1 MGRILSALGGLIAY
15 FCVGTILA
23 LVIIAGYAASQGYL
37 DKQKVADM
45 LAVARGAT
53 LSSAA
58 EKAADTK
65 PKPAQMMS
73 IEELDQRRTTMTR
86 HLELREQSVQ
96 NALAQIASEREKLLK
111 ERQTFDMLVAAFRKE
126 KEDTESQELA
136 KGQEDTRAILEN
148 LKPKQAKEL
157 ILRMIAADEKEE
169 VVAILSAMPISK
181 QVKIIGEFKT
191 EDEQK
196 KIDDILRLLRQGNG
210 DAPPTSSPDATPAA
224 TDLRQP

>member
-1 MGRILSALGGLIAY
+1 MFSEFAGLVAY

-23 LVIIAGYAASQGYL
+23 QLIIAGYAASQGYL
-37 DKQKVADM
+37 DKQKVSDM
-45 LAVARGAT
+45 LALARGAK
-53 LSSAA
+53 LASAA
-58 EKAADTK
+58 DKTADAKA
-65 PKPAQMMS
+65 KPAQMMS

-111 ERQTFDMLVAAFRKE
+111 ERQTFDMLVADFRKL
-126 KEDTESQELA
+126 KEATESQQLA

-148 LKPKQAKEL
+148 LKPKQAKDL

-169 VVAILSAMPISK
+169 VVAMLSAMPISK
-181 QVKIIGEFKT
+181 QVKIIGEFKL
-191 EDEQK
+191 EDEQR

-210 DAPPTSSPDATPAA
+210 DTTPAGLPDEAPAA
-224 TDLRQP
+224 TDLNQP

>member
-1 MGRILSALGGLIAY
+1 MVSILGGLIAY
-15 FCVGTILA
+15 LCVGTILA
-23 LVIIAGYAASQGYL
+23 QLIIAGYAASQGFL
-37 DKQKVADM
+37 GKQKVADM
-45 LAVARGAT
+45 LAVARGAK

-58 EKAADTK
+58 DTATETK
-65 PKPAQMMS
+65 PKAAQMMS

-96 NALAQIASEREKLLK
+96 NALAQLASEREKLLK
-111 ERQTFDMLVAAFRKE
+111 ERQAFDILVAAYRKE
-126 KEDTESQELA
+126 KEVTESQELA
-136 KGQEDTRAILEN
+136 KGQEETRAILEN

-169 VVAILSAMPISK
+169 VVAILSAMPITK
-181 QVKIIGEFKT
+181 QVKIIGEFKS

-210 DAPPTSSPDATPAA
+210 DAAPADLPDETPATP
-224 TDLRQP
+224 DLRQP

>member
-1 MGRILSALGGLIAY
+1 MLSALGGLIAY
-15 FCVGTILA
+15 LCIGTILA
-23 LVIIAGYAASQGYL
+23 QLIIAGYAASQGYL
-37 DKQKVADM
+37 DKQKLTDM
-45 LAVARGAT
+45 LAVARGAK

-58 EKAADTK
+58 DKAADAK

-73 IEELDQRRTTMTR
+73 IEEIDERRTTMTR

-126 KEDTESQELA
+126 KKDTESQELA

-157 ILRMIAADEKEE
+157 ILRMISADEKEE
-169 VVAILSAMPISK
+169 VVAILSAMPITK
-181 QVKIIGEFKT
+181 QVKILGEFKS

-196 KIDDILRLLRQGNG
+196 KVDEILRLLRQGNG
-210 DAPPTSSPDATPAA
+210 DATPAA
-224 TDLRQP
+224 VPDEPPAATQPQP

>member
-1 MGRILSALGGLIAY
+1 MGRMVSMLGGLIAY

-23 LVIIAGYAASQGYL
+23 QLIIAGYAASQGFL
-37 DKQKVADM
+37 DKQKMADM
-45 LAVARGAT
+45 LAVARGAK
-53 LSSAA
+53 LSSA
-58 EKAADTK
+58 EDKATDTK

-73 IEELDQRRTTMTR
+73 IDELDQRRTTMTR

-96 NALAQIASEREKLLK
+96 NALAQLASEREKLLK
-111 ERQTFDMLVAAFRKE
+111 ERQYFDMLVAAFRKE
-126 KEDTESQELA
+126 KEETESQELA
-136 KGQEDTRAILEN
+136 KGQDETRAILEN
-148 LKPKQAKEL
+148 LKPKQAKDL

-169 VVAILSAMPISK
+169 VVAMLSAMPITR
-181 QVKIIGEFKT
+181 QVKIIGEFKS

-210 DAPPTSSPDATPAA
+210 DAAPADLPEEPPAT

>member
-1 MGRILSALGGLIAY
+1 MGRIFSALAGLVAY

-23 LVIIAGYAASQGYL
+23 QLIIAGYAASQGYL
-37 DKQKVADM
+37 DKQKVTDM
-45 LAVARGAT
+45 LAVARGAK
-53 LSSAA
+53 LASAA
-58 EKAADTK
+58 DKTTDAQS
-65 PKPAQMMS
+65 KPAQMMS
-73 IEELDQRRTTMTR
+73 IEEIDQRRTTMTR

-111 ERQTFDMLVAAFRKE
+111 ERQTFDMLVTDFRKL
-126 KEDTESQELA
+126 KETTENQQLA

-169 VVAILSAMPISK
+169 VVAMLSAMPISK
-181 QVKIIGEFKT
+181 QVKIIGEFKA

-210 DAPPTSSPDATPAA
+210 DATPASLPNETPAA
-224 TDLRQP
+224 TNLSQS

>member
-1 MGRILSALGGLIAY
+1 MFSALAGLVAY

-23 LVIIAGYAASQGYL
+23 QLFIAGYAASQGYL
-37 DKQKVADM
+37 DKQKVSDM
-45 LAVARGAT
+45 LAVARGAK
-53 LSSAA
+53 LASAT
-58 EKAADTK
+58 EKTSDAKA
-65 PKPAQMMS
+65 KPAPMMS
-73 IEELDQRRTTMTR
+73 IEEIDQRRTTMTR

-96 NALAQIASEREKLLK
+96 NALAHIASERDKLLK
-111 ERQTFDMLVAAFRKE
+111 ERQMFDMLVADFRKL
-126 KEDTESQELA
+126 KETTESKQLA

-169 VVAILSAMPISK
+169 VVAMLSAMPISK
-181 QVKIIGEFKT
+181 QVKIIGEFKL

-210 DAPPTSSPDATPAA
+210 DAAPTSLPNEAPAA
-224 TDLRQP
+224 TDLSQP